1 MRYREASL
9 GTVWSKVYNRLQF
22 QSWRRYSIAM
32 RKVRSVWQQKIGKML
47 ESWRN
52 SAKRRI
58 ERRQKGTLFR
68 VIRGKK
74 LVFIALVRYYMHKK
88 KALKAN
94 RHYVLKSLL
103 KRTFSKWKK
112 VTKPATDSQ
121 DFIPIRITHAT
132 AISRKGDQLQRKQS
146 LHITLLNPSFP

>member
-1 MRYREASL
+1 
-9 GTVWSKVYNRLQF
+9 
-22 QSWRRYSIAM
+22 M

-52 SAKRRI
+52 SARRRI
-58 ERRQKGTLFR
+58 ERRQKVTLFG
-68 VIRGKK
+68 VIRGKR
-74 LVFIALVRYYMHKK
+74 LVFVAFVRYYMHRQ

-103 KRTFSKWKK
+103 KRTFSNWKQ
-112 VTKPATDSQ
+112 VTKRSTDSQ

-132 AISRKGDQLQRKQS
+132 AISRKGDQLHRKQS
-146 LHITLLNPSFP
+146 LHVTLLNPSFP